1 MLATAVCQVEFPDF
15 EGIAHF
21 SVLALAVE
29 ERAGWIDTELMGGE
43 CAKRTHESFVAM
55 GALLRI
61 QHGEL
66 ERETTLHRPVALNI
80 FQQTRCTV
88 LEAWKGAR
96 DRTSSGR
103 ARENYPNGNLAFL
116 LEAVGTFGPSSSGVE
131 QGFSKSLWAISKN
144 QLNAKTIHV
153 EDLMKLVL
161 DRRGEEE
168 SEVIDYARALY
179 VKHFGETRRP
189 PKLPRLDKGV
199 PKSTRRPVDTEAD
212 LFLSYTPIRHR
223 PPPPR
228 NGSELKRNGIYVAPL
243 VKQLQGRGGRRLSF
257 VTDAPRYRTAW
268 QQVPPVVL
276 SEMPRKLTL
285 FLGVPAIRRSWISKI
300 RSW

>member
-21 SVLALAVE
+21 SVLALAVK

-55 GALLRI
+55 GALLRV
-61 QHGEL
+61 QPGEL
-66 ERETTLHRPVALNI
+66 ERETTLHRPVALRI
-80 FQQTRCTV
+80 FQETRCGL

-96 DRTSSGR
+96 DRTSQARVR
-103 ARENYPNGNLAFL
+103 ANYPSGNLNVL
-116 LEAVGTFGPSSSGVE
+116 LEAVSTFGPSSSGVE
-131 QGFSKSLWAISKN
+131 QGFSKSLWAICKQ

-168 SEVIDYARALY
+168 SEVIDYGRALY

-199 PKSTRRPVDTEAD
+199 SKSTRQPVDTEAD
-212 LFLSYTPIRHR
+212 PFLSYTPISLIHHPIPIRHR
-223 PPPPR
+223 PPPFFKF
-228 NGSELKRNGIYVAPL
+228 SPL
-243 VKQLQGRGGRRLSF
+243 H
-257 VTDAPRYRTAW
+257 
-268 QQVPPVVL
+268 
-276 SEMPRKLTL
+276 EMETN
-285 FLGVPAIRRSWISKI
+285 
-300 RSW
+300 

>member
-1 MLATAVCQVEFPDF
+1 LPADAVDRCFDRQKGFLVLATAVCQVEFPDF

-96 DRTSSGR
+96 DRTSKAR

-199 PKSTRRPVDTEAD
+199 SKRTRLPVDTEAD
-212 LFLSYTPIRHR
+212 PFLSYTPISLIYHPIPIRHR
-223 PPPPR
+223 PPPFFKF
-228 NGSELKRNGIYVAPL
+228 SPL
-243 VKQLQGRGGRRLSF
+243 H
-257 VTDAPRYRTAW
+257 
-268 QQVPPVVL
+268 
-276 SEMPRKLTL
+276 EMETN
-285 FLGVPAIRRSWISKI
+285 
-300 RSW
+300 